1 MSSEAKTTT
10 DSGTDKLMSTSA
22 ISLSNDAE
30 NNNISPTNAATQ
42 NIISSSNNTP
52 GNRHS
57 MIAGM
62 QKILFPGGKLPLQQP
77 GSQRNSTIIS
87 GGKLAEASANVEP
100 KMTDFDNNIGGGGG
114 INKQQNSNKLLASSS
129 IVTARTK
136 IVPSNKRPPSKVV
149 RKF

>member
-1 MSSEAKTTT
+1 MLLKIKTIISFFKDSTTKQPNMSSEAKTTT

-62 QKILFPGGKLPLQQP
+62 QKYYFLEGNCLYNNQALNVILQLL
-77 GSQRNSTIIS
+77 
-87 GGKLAEASANVEP
+87 VEE
-100 KMTDFDNNIGGGGG
+100 N
-114 INKQQNSNKLLASSS
+114 
-129 IVTARTK
+129 
-136 IVPSNKRPPSKVV
+136 
-149 RKF
+149 